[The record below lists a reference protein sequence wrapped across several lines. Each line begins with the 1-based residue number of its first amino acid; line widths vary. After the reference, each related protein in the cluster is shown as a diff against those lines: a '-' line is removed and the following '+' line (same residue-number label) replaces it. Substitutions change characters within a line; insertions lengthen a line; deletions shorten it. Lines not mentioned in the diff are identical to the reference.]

1 MVIPLHERPRSG
13 PYSGINARSAK
24 RFLIEQFKAEG
35 FVAPEDDAKE
45 IVMHVTGYDATDFVL
60 RGTEFLTP
68 EQFDQV
74 KTLADRRMT
83 GEPVD
88 MILGWR
94 EFYGRRFKVSKDV
107 LSPRGDTETL
117 VNCGLKAL
125 KNINDPRI
133 VDLGTGSGALIIT
146 LLSERTTAQGL
157 GIDISDQALRLAT
170 ENAQALD
177 VLDRLKF
184 QNSNWFENIDGMF
197 DLIISNP
204 PYITDEAMKNLP
216 ADVLEYDPD
225 LALRG
230 GVNGLDPYQVIC
242 ARAPHFLKPN
252 GALWVEIG
260 YDQGEAV
267 RSLFL
272 RSGFTSVCVIKDLSG
287 HDRCVGGIHKA
298 VSNVRV

>member
-1 MVIPLHERPRSG
+1 VVIPLHQRPRSG

-24 RFLIEQFKAEG
+24 RFLTEQFKAEG
-35 FVAPEDDAKE
+35 FAAPEDDAKE
-45 IVMHVTGYDATDFVL
+45 IVMHVTGYDTTDFVL

-107 LSPRGDTETL
+107 LSPRGDT
-117 VNCGLKAL
+117 
-125 KNINDPRI
+125 
-133 VDLGTGSGALIIT
+133 
-146 LLSERTTAQGL
+146 
-157 GIDISDQALRLAT
+157 LRLAT

-177 VLDRLKF
+177 VLDRLEF

-216 ADVLEYDPD
+216 IDVLEYDPD

-230 GVNGLDPYQVIC
+230 GVKGLDPYQIIC

-267 RSLFL
+267 RSYRFNFATQISVAMLIPLKRFEMLF
-272 RSGFTSVCVIKDLSG
+272 
-287 HDRCVGGIHKA
+287 
-298 VSNVRV
+298 VRLTAL